1 MQAVASV
8 AASRL
13 RPAASCAPRGVLIA
27 SSVAES
33 SSRAAQQRQRRRSAV
48 VAAAAAPPGAEPD
61 ADEEQPFSFGPP
73 PTVDFEGRPIQPGQI
88 GLIDDPNNYVMTSPD
103 IRADRTGFTPYD
115 LIDFS
120 DIPLKHEVVAK
131 VDRPI
136 SEVYALWSERL
147 NWPEWFGM
155 IEELGFMQ
163 DSQDVVALNMWYRW
177 AMTPWLELY
186 VALERTHA
194 EQNKYIVEEPVDG
207 APIVAAVLFQEAEG
221 EPAATLVTLRIS
233 YLLPRVLYEFAGTMA
248 VYGDVD
254 RKLQRCMDRMKDWV
268 EACDVAARQADTA
281 RQMANIRADLPE
293 NLRKQ
298 RDYDAQLELQRQR
311 MLQEEQRRQAAEAA
325 AAHTAQAGVA
335 EPAGEAADDGMDVVD
350 AALQEVAA
358 DVAAATA
365 ATAAAAA
372 EAPPAPAPKK
382 RTKKASSGPVTAGK
396 AATKRGRKKDV

>member
-1 MQAVASV
+1 MVE
-8 AASRL
+8 
-13 RPAASCAPRGVLIA
+13 G
-27 SSVAES
+27 
-33 SSRAAQQRQRRRSAV
+33 SSRAVQQRRRQRPTL
-48 VAAAAAPPGAEPD
+48 VAAAAAPPGSEPEAED
-61 ADEEQPFSFGPP
+61 RPFSFEPP
-73 PTVDFEGRPIQPGQI
+73 PTVDIEGRTIGPGQVGI
-88 GLIDDPNNYVMTSPD
+88 VDDPNNYVMTSPD
-103 IRADRTGFTPYD
+103 IRADRTGYTPYD

-136 SEVYALWSERL
+136 GEVYALWSDRL

-155 IEELGFMQ
+155 IEELGFNEEH
-163 DSQDVVALNMWYRW
+163 QDVVALNMWYRW

-194 EQNKYIVEEPVDG
+194 EPNKYIVEEPVDG

-254 RKLQRCMDRMKDWV
+254 RKLQRCMDRMKEWV
-268 EACDVAARQADTA
+268 EACDFQACQAENA

-293 NLRKQ
+293 NKRRQ
-298 RDYDAQLELQRQR
+298 QEYNAQFELARQR
-311 MLQEEQRRQAAEAA
+311 MQQEEERQQAAEAA
-325 AAHTAQAGVA
+325 AAAQAGVA
-335 EPAGEAADDGMDVVD
+335 QQAGNEADDDGMDVVD

-358 DVAAATA
+358 NVAAATA
-365 ATAAAAA
+365 ATAAAEA

-382 RTKKASSGPVTAGK
+382 RGGKKAAGGAVTAGK
-396 AATKRGRKKDV
+396 AATKRGRKKDA